1 MEINNGVGNLGLSE
15 HQWKFSKIY
24 ESIDMDKYCG
34 ENMTELFNEQIPRV
48 ENKKNKEITSEEG
61 KDGIITGL
69 LRYNFEQNLT
79 RRDEDLV
86 DILVDL
92 GKKNSVLNI
101 DINKG
106 LNVSD
111 VADKFPKVVKPETN

>member
-1 MEINNGVGNLGLSE
+1 
-15 HQWKFSKIY
+15 
-24 ESIDMDKYCG
+24 MDKYCG
-34 ENMTELFNEQIPRV
+34 ENITELFNEPIPRV

>member
-1 MEINNGVGNLGLSE
+1 MEINIGVGNLGLSE